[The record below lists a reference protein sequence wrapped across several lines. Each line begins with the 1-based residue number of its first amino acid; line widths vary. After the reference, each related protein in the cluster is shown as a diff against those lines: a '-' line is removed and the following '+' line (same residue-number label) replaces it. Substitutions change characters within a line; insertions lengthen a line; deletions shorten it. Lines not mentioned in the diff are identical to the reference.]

1 MKRVELLKKLKIFDL
16 LGFTYFKFNK
26 LFFKYSKSSKLLYDE
41 KSQNIIHVIKETK
54 NYDSIPKIIWMFWN
68 DDNLPL
74 EIQTFVDKIKTENP
88 TYDVKILNFS
98 NLNYYVSDLI
108 FDDNVD
114 IPIANKTDLIRLAL
128 LYKFGGVWL
137 DITTILFQPIDEF
150 LNIENIN
157 NYDLIAFYYEKTTT
171 DLNRP
176 MIESWFLAA
185 PPRSQFIYE
194 WLEALYP
201 LLHLG
206 SKDYYNKVKARADY
220 DLIVQKITRP
230 EYLLV
235 YLAQQIVMLNS
246 DNKFN
251 FYLRKCDSSA
261 FYIQEYFNWNPFE
274 IHKYLAFKDL
284 NNVVPSPIIK
294 LTSGDRLFMNILFK
308 YDLIVTNS
316 ILGALLK
323 YRN

>member
-1 MKRVELLKKLKIFDL
+1 MKKVELLKKLKIFNL
-16 LGFTYFKFNK
+16 LGFIYFKLNK
-26 LFFKYSKSSKLLYDE
+26 LVFRYSRNSKLLYNE
-41 KSQNIIHVIKETK
+41 KNQNIINLNKQKK
-54 NYDSIPKIIWMFWN
+54 NYNDIPKIVWMFWN
-68 DDNLPL
+68 NENIPL
-74 EIQTFVDKIKTENP
+74 EIQTFINKIKNENP
-88 TYDVKILNFS
+88 DYDVRILNFS
-98 NLNYYVSDLI
+98 NLNNYVNDLI
-108 FDDNVD
+108 FYDGID

-137 DITTILFQPIDEF
+137 DITTILFQPIDDF
-150 LNIENIN
+150 LNIKNIN

-171 DLNRP
+171 DFNRP

-185 PPRSQFIYE
+185 PPQSQFIHE
-194 WLEALYP
+194 WFKTLYP
-201 LLHLG
+201 LINLG
-206 SKDYYNKVKARADY
+206 SKNYYCNVKMRADY
-220 DLIVQKITRP
+220 KLILQKMTRP

-246 DNKFN
+246 KSNFN

-261 FYIQEYFNWNPFE
+261 FYIQEYFNWDPFE

-294 LTSGDRLFMNILFK
+294 LTSGDRLFMSILFK
-308 YDLIVTNS
+308 YDLICTNS

-323 YRN
+323 YRK